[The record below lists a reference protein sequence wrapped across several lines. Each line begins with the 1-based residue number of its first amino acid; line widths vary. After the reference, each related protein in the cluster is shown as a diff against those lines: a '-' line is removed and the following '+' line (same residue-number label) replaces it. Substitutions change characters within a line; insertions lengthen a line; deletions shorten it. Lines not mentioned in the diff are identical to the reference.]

1 MRPGS
6 ENLAN
11 LPSPLYRLPIQP
23 ACYYQKSCL
32 SLVVRKVASGLV
44 VLALVT
50 CAWVAATQFLK
61 VNRLHMRLN
70 DSGILRYTSMTKKY
84 IFGFSTLQIAH
95 VTLFLFSIFVLPV
108 WLFDIIILRTLRKL
122 RKFYVR

>member
-61 VNRLHMRLN
+61 VKTRMLLE
-70 DSGILRYTSMTKKY
+70 L
-84 IFGFSTLQIAH
+84 LQ
-95 VTLFLFSIFVLPV
+95 V
-108 WLFDIIILRTLRKL
+108 
-122 RKFYVR
+122 